1 MSQVMS
7 QEVGVMSQT
16 ADYAALIAKAP
27 VMYDA
32 LMQIS
37 LESCF
42 ISDTK
47 EAVEL
52 LAKLGDIASKALT
65 GVGPSSA
72 AINELKRDKARLDWL
87 ADPSNFI
94 GNVTLPIKCIEN
106 NIHSMRDAI
115 DEAMEMEE
123 QE

>member
-1 MSQVMS
+1 
-7 QEVGVMSQT
+7 MSQT

-27 VMYDA
+27 AMYDA

-37 LESCF
+37 IETCF

-87 ADPSNFI
+87 SDPSNHL
-94 GNVTLPIKCIEN
+94 GNVSLPTECVMN
-106 NIHSMRDAI
+106 NLGSMRGAI
-115 DEAMEMEE
+115 DEAMEMGE
-123 QE
+123 QENAKV